1 MNCRLRIFR
10 DPLITQYWGEIYI
23 VCTVNFPKMF
33 ALIGLHHPDDCP
45 ARANVESQCSPD
57 GLTLL
62 RCCAHEGEP
71 RAREACARREAGV
84 AYWGSPW
91 GWPRPA
97 VGALASATARPGLA
111 RGLGVAW
118 GWTEGGLVG

>member
-10 DPLITQYWGEIYI
+10 DHLITQYWGEIYI

-33 ALIGLHHPDDCP
+33 APIGLHHPDDCP

-57 GLTLL
+57 GLILL

-84 AYWGSPW
+84 ARH
-91 GWPRPA
+91 WPAIGP
-97 VGALASATARPGLA
+97 
-111 RGLGVAW
+111 LG
-118 GWTEGGLVG
+118 